1 MLGTA
6 VWSIVPAW
14 ILAIVGAVLIAVT
27 ALRTEWTLWV
37 PVVCGLG
44 VIVALA
50 LQVATRKPEGFILR
64 ASVAVCGVV
73 VVFAVA
79 SLVLLL
85 TVGIG

>member
-50 LQVATRKPEGFILR
+50 LQVATRRPDGFILR

-73 VVFAVA
+73 VIFAAA
-79 SLVLLL
+79 SLVLLVTDL
-85 TVGIG
+85 A

>member
-6 VWSIVPAW
+6 AWSIAPAW
-14 ILAIVGAVLIAVT
+14 VLAIAGAVLIG
-27 ALRTEWTLWV
+27 LSPFRGGWTLWI
-37 PVVCGLG
+37 PVACGIG
-44 VIVALA
+44 IIVALA

-73 VVFAVA
+73 LVFGIA

-85 TVGIG
+85 AGRP